1 MDSTQ
6 KNIKS
11 RIVKAGR
18 GRCIFS
24 QDFAQYGTQNAVRLA
39 FFRLVQEGLIIR
51 VAQGIY
57 WYPKID
63 KELGLELGLGV
74 LLPDTDTIA
83 YAVAAR
89 DNAHIVPDANAALN
103 MLGFSTQVP
112 ANTVYLT
119 SGVGRRINLQIGN
132 GNSILFKHTSNGS
145 LFAYKSK
152 LMLLLV
158 LSIRE
163 IGPNLR
169 DDEKELIRKHLS
181 HISETRYP
189 VRARMDTRYIY
200 QVMKYTDLT
209 EVQQQELLMQAN
221 IATRIQKKNIEK
233 DWWVTQVLKAIFALP
248 YAEHLSFKGG
258 TSLSK
263 AWNIIERFSEDID
276 IAISREYLGFAGELS
291 RTQVS
296 DKLRRAACSFVREK
310 LSADIKQQ
318 LIANGI
324 SEDLFSVHVNI
335 TSVSTV
341 DPEVVYIEY
350 KSLFPFDD
358 YVQNTVKIEVGGRNH
373 R

>member
-39 FFRLVQEGLIIR
+39 FFRLVQEELIIR
-51 VAQGIY
+51 VAQGMY

-63 KELGLELGLGV
+63 KELGLGI

-181 HISETRYP
+181 HISEKDYKH
-189 VRARMDTRYIY
+189 D
-200 QVMKYTDLT
+200 
-209 EVQQQELLMQAN
+209 
-221 IATRIQKKNIEK
+221 IQFVPGWIR
-233 DWWVTQVLKAIFALP
+233 DIF
-248 YAEHLSFKGG
+248 
-258 TSLSK
+258 
-263 AWNIIERFSEDID
+263 I
-276 IAISREYLGFAGELS
+276 
-291 RTQVS
+291 
-296 DKLRRAACSFVREK
+296 KL
-310 LSADIKQQ
+310 
-318 LIANGI
+318 
-324 SEDLFSVHVNI
+324 
-335 TSVSTV
+335 
-341 DPEVVYIEY
+341 
-350 KSLFPFDD
+350 
-358 YVQNTVKIEVGGRNH
+358 
-373 R
+373 

>member
-24 QDFAQYGTQNAVRLA
+24 QDFAQYGTQNAVRLV

-63 KELGLELGLGV
+63 KELGLGI

-145 LFAYKSK
+145 FFAYKSK

-181 HISETRYP
+181 HISEKDYKH
-189 VRARMDTRYIY
+189 D
-200 QVMKYTDLT
+200 
-209 EVQQQELLMQAN
+209 
-221 IATRIQKKNIEK
+221 IQFVPGWIR
-233 DWWVTQVLKAIFALP
+233 DIF
-248 YAEHLSFKGG
+248 
-258 TSLSK
+258 
-263 AWNIIERFSEDID
+263 I
-276 IAISREYLGFAGELS
+276 
-291 RTQVS
+291 
-296 DKLRRAACSFVREK
+296 KL
-310 LSADIKQQ
+310 
-318 LIANGI
+318 
-324 SEDLFSVHVNI
+324 
-335 TSVSTV
+335 
-341 DPEVVYIEY
+341 
-350 KSLFPFDD
+350 
-358 YVQNTVKIEVGGRNH
+358 
-373 R
+373 

>member
-6 KNIKS
+6 KNIKD
-11 RIVKAGR
+11 RIVKSGR
-18 GRCIFS
+18 GRCVFS

-63 KELGLELGLGV
+63 KELGLGV

-119 SGVGRRINLQIGN
+119 SGVGRRINLQIGK

-163 IGPNLR
+163 IGQDLR
-169 DDEKELIRKHLS
+169 DEEKDLIRKHLS
-181 HISETRYP
+181 HISEKDYKH
-189 VRARMDTRYIY
+189 D
-200 QVMKYTDLT
+200 
-209 EVQQQELLMQAN
+209 
-221 IATRIQKKNIEK
+221 IQFVPGWIR
-233 DWWVTQVLKAIFALP
+233 DIF
-248 YAEHLSFKGG
+248 
-258 TSLSK
+258 
-263 AWNIIERFSEDID
+263 I
-276 IAISREYLGFAGELS
+276 
-291 RTQVS
+291 
-296 DKLRRAACSFVREK
+296 KL
-310 LSADIKQQ
+310 
-318 LIANGI
+318 
-324 SEDLFSVHVNI
+324 
-335 TSVSTV
+335 
-341 DPEVVYIEY
+341 
-350 KSLFPFDD
+350 
-358 YVQNTVKIEVGGRNH
+358 
-373 R
+373 

>member
-57 WYPKID
+57 WYPKIY
-63 KELGLELGLGV
+63 KELGLGV

-119 SGVGRRINLQIGN
+119 SGVGRRINLQGGN
-132 GNSILFKHTSNGS
+132 GNSILFRHTSNGS

-181 HISETRYP
+181 HISEKDYKH
-189 VRARMDTRYIY
+189 D
-200 QVMKYTDLT
+200 
-209 EVQQQELLMQAN
+209 
-221 IATRIQKKNIEK
+221 IQFVPGWIG
-233 DWWVTQVLKAIFALP
+233 DIC
-248 YAEHLSFKGG
+248 FK
-258 TSLSK
+258 L
-263 AWNIIERFSEDID
+263 
-276 IAISREYLGFAGELS
+276 
-291 RTQVS
+291 
-296 DKLRRAACSFVREK
+296 
-310 LSADIKQQ
+310 
-318 LIANGI
+318 
-324 SEDLFSVHVNI
+324 
-335 TSVSTV
+335 
-341 DPEVVYIEY
+341 
-350 KSLFPFDD
+350 
-358 YVQNTVKIEVGGRNH
+358 
-373 R
+373 

>member
-63 KELGLELGLGV
+63 KKLGLGV

-181 HISETRYP
+181 HISEKDYKHDIQSCTGCRCDNSSLH
-189 VRARMDTRYIY
+189 AADGHNGKIHQACHTISCS
-200 QVMKYTDLT
+200 
-209 EVQQQELLMQAN
+209 LL
-221 IATRIQKKNIEK
+221 R
-233 DWWVTQVLKAIFALP
+233 L
-248 YAEHLSFKGG
+248 
-258 TSLSK
+258 
-263 AWNIIERFSEDID
+263 
-276 IAISREYLGFAGELS
+276 
-291 RTQVS
+291 
-296 DKLRRAACSFVREK
+296 
-310 LSADIKQQ
+310 
-318 LIANGI
+318 
-324 SEDLFSVHVNI
+324 
-335 TSVSTV
+335 
-341 DPEVVYIEY
+341 
-350 KSLFPFDD
+350 
-358 YVQNTVKIEVGGRNH
+358 
-373 R
+373 

>member
-63 KELGLELGLGV
+63 KELGLGV

-163 IGPNLR
+163 IGPNLL
-169 DDEKELIRKHLS
+169 DEEKELIRKHLS
-181 HISETRYP
+181 HISEKDYKH
-189 VRARMDTRYIY
+189 D
-200 QVMKYTDLT
+200 
-209 EVQQQELLMQAN
+209 
-221 IATRIQKKNIEK
+221 IQFVPGWIR
-233 DWWVTQVLKAIFALP
+233 DIF
-248 YAEHLSFKGG
+248 
-258 TSLSK
+258 
-263 AWNIIERFSEDID
+263 I
-276 IAISREYLGFAGELS
+276 
-291 RTQVS
+291 
-296 DKLRRAACSFVREK
+296 KL
-310 LSADIKQQ
+310 
-318 LIANGI
+318 
-324 SEDLFSVHVNI
+324 
-335 TSVSTV
+335 
-341 DPEVVYIEY
+341 
-350 KSLFPFDD
+350 
-358 YVQNTVKIEVGGRNH
+358 
-373 R
+373 

>member
-39 FFRLVQEGLIIR
+39 FFRLVQEELIIR

-63 KELGLELGLGV
+63 KELGLGI

-169 DDEKELIRKHLS
+169 DDEKELIRTHL
-181 HISETRYP
+181 
-189 VRARMDTRYIY
+189 RYI
-200 QVMKYTDLT
+200 
-209 EVQQQELLMQAN
+209 
-221 IATRIQKKNIEK
+221 
-233 DWWVTQVLKAIFALP
+233 
-248 YAEHLSFKGG
+248 S
-258 TSLSK
+258 
-263 AWNIIERFSEDID
+263 
-276 IAISREYLGFAGELS
+276 
-291 RTQVS
+291 
-296 DKLRRAACSFVREK
+296 
-310 LSADIKQQ
+310 
-318 LIANGI
+318 
-324 SEDLFSVHVNI
+324 
-335 TSVSTV
+335 
-341 DPEVVYIEY
+341 
-350 KSLFPFDD
+350 
-358 YVQNTVKIEVGGRNH
+358 
-373 R
+373 

>member
-39 FFRLVQEGLIIR
+39 FFRLVQEELIIR

-63 KELGLELGLGV
+63 KELGLGI

-181 HISETRYP
+181 HISEKDYKH
-189 VRARMDTRYIY
+189 D
-200 QVMKYTDLT
+200 
-209 EVQQQELLMQAN
+209 
-221 IATRIQKKNIEK
+221 IQFVPGWIR
-233 DWWVTQVLKAIFALP
+233 DIF
-248 YAEHLSFKGG
+248 
-258 TSLSK
+258 
-263 AWNIIERFSEDID
+263 I
-276 IAISREYLGFAGELS
+276 
-291 RTQVS
+291 
-296 DKLRRAACSFVREK
+296 KL
-310 LSADIKQQ
+310 
-318 LIANGI
+318 
-324 SEDLFSVHVNI
+324 
-335 TSVSTV
+335 
-341 DPEVVYIEY
+341 
-350 KSLFPFDD
+350 
-358 YVQNTVKIEVGGRNH
+358 
-373 R
+373 

>member
-6 KNIKS
+6 KNIKE
-11 RIVKAGR
+11 RIVKGRR

-63 KELGLELGLGV
+63 KELGLGV

-119 SGVGRRINLQIGN
+119 SGVGRRINLQIGK
-132 GNSILFKHTSNGS
+132 GNSILFKHTSNGR

-163 IGPNLR
+163 IGLDMR
-169 DDEKELIRKHLS
+169 DEEKDLIRKHLS
-181 HISETRYP
+181 HISEKDYKH
-189 VRARMDTRYIY
+189 D
-200 QVMKYTDLT
+200 
-209 EVQQQELLMQAN
+209 
-221 IATRIQKKNIEK
+221 IQFVPGWIR
-233 DWWVTQVLKAIFALP
+233 DIF
-248 YAEHLSFKGG
+248 
-258 TSLSK
+258 
-263 AWNIIERFSEDID
+263 I
-276 IAISREYLGFAGELS
+276 
-291 RTQVS
+291 
-296 DKLRRAACSFVREK
+296 KL
-310 LSADIKQQ
+310 
-318 LIANGI
+318 
-324 SEDLFSVHVNI
+324 
-335 TSVSTV
+335 
-341 DPEVVYIEY
+341 
-350 KSLFPFDD
+350 
-358 YVQNTVKIEVGGRNH
+358 
-373 R
+373 

>member
-6 KNIKS
+6 KNIKA
-11 RIVKAGR
+11 RITRGGR

-39 FFRLVQEGLIIR
+39 FFRLVQEDLIIR

-63 KELGLELGLGV
+63 KELGLGV

-163 IGPNLR
+163 IGSNLR
-169 DDEKELIRKHLS
+169 DEEKDLIRKHLS
-181 HISETRYP
+181 HISEKDYKH
-189 VRARMDTRYIY
+189 D
-200 QVMKYTDLT
+200 
-209 EVQQQELLMQAN
+209 
-221 IATRIQKKNIEK
+221 IQFVPGWIR
-233 DWWVTQVLKAIFALP
+233 DIF
-248 YAEHLSFKGG
+248 
-258 TSLSK
+258 
-263 AWNIIERFSEDID
+263 I
-276 IAISREYLGFAGELS
+276 
-291 RTQVS
+291 
-296 DKLRRAACSFVREK
+296 KL
-310 LSADIKQQ
+310 
-318 LIANGI
+318 
-324 SEDLFSVHVNI
+324 
-335 TSVSTV
+335 
-341 DPEVVYIEY
+341 
-350 KSLFPFDD
+350 
-358 YVQNTVKIEVGGRNH
+358 
-373 R
+373 

>member
-6 KNIKS
+6 KNIKC
-11 RIVKAGR
+11 RIVKEGR

-63 KELGLELGLGV
+63 KELGLGV
-74 LLPDTDTIA
+74 LFPDTDTIA

-89 DNAHIVPDANAALN
+89 DNARIVPDANAALN

-181 HISETRYP
+181 HISEKDYKH
-189 VRARMDTRYIY
+189 D
-200 QVMKYTDLT
+200 
-209 EVQQQELLMQAN
+209 
-221 IATRIQKKNIEK
+221 IQFVPGWIR
-233 DWWVTQVLKAIFALP
+233 DIF
-248 YAEHLSFKGG
+248 
-258 TSLSK
+258 
-263 AWNIIERFSEDID
+263 I
-276 IAISREYLGFAGELS
+276 
-291 RTQVS
+291 
-296 DKLRRAACSFVREK
+296 KL
-310 LSADIKQQ
+310 
-318 LIANGI
+318 
-324 SEDLFSVHVNI
+324 
-335 TSVSTV
+335 
-341 DPEVVYIEY
+341 
-350 KSLFPFDD
+350 
-358 YVQNTVKIEVGGRNH
+358 
-373 R
+373 

>member
-6 KNIKS
+6 KNIKA
-11 RIVKAGR
+11 RITRGGR

-39 FFRLVQEGLIIR
+39 FFRLVQENLIIR

-63 KELGLELGLGV
+63 KELGLGV

-163 IGPNLR
+163 IGSNLR
-169 DDEKELIRKHLS
+169 DEEKDLIRKHLS
-181 HISETRYP
+181 HISEKDYKH
-189 VRARMDTRYIY
+189 D
-200 QVMKYTDLT
+200 
-209 EVQQQELLMQAN
+209 
-221 IATRIQKKNIEK
+221 IQFVPGWIR
-233 DWWVTQVLKAIFALP
+233 DIF
-248 YAEHLSFKGG
+248 
-258 TSLSK
+258 
-263 AWNIIERFSEDID
+263 I
-276 IAISREYLGFAGELS
+276 
-291 RTQVS
+291 
-296 DKLRRAACSFVREK
+296 KL
-310 LSADIKQQ
+310 
-318 LIANGI
+318 
-324 SEDLFSVHVNI
+324 
-335 TSVSTV
+335 
-341 DPEVVYIEY
+341 
-350 KSLFPFDD
+350 
-358 YVQNTVKIEVGGRNH
+358 
-373 R
+373 

>member
-63 KELGLELGLGV
+63 KELGLGV
-74 LLPDTDTIA
+74 LFPDTDTIA

-89 DNAHIVPDANAALN
+89 DNARIVPDANAALN

-132 GNSILFKHTSNGS
+132 GNSIFFKHTSNGS

-181 HISETRYP
+181 HISEKDYKH
-189 VRARMDTRYIY
+189 D
-200 QVMKYTDLT
+200 
-209 EVQQQELLMQAN
+209 
-221 IATRIQKKNIEK
+221 IQFVPGWIR
-233 DWWVTQVLKAIFALP
+233 DIF
-248 YAEHLSFKGG
+248 
-258 TSLSK
+258 
-263 AWNIIERFSEDID
+263 I
-276 IAISREYLGFAGELS
+276 
-291 RTQVS
+291 
-296 DKLRRAACSFVREK
+296 KL
-310 LSADIKQQ
+310 
-318 LIANGI
+318 
-324 SEDLFSVHVNI
+324 
-335 TSVSTV
+335 
-341 DPEVVYIEY
+341 
-350 KSLFPFDD
+350 
-358 YVQNTVKIEVGGRNH
+358 
-373 R
+373 

>member
-6 KNIKS
+6 RNIKT
-11 RIVKAGR
+11 RIVKGGR

-39 FFRLVQEGLIIR
+39 FFRLVQEELIIR

-63 KELGLELGLGV
+63 KELGLGV
-74 LLPDTDTIA
+74 LFPDTDTIA

-89 DNAHIVPDANAALN
+89 DNARIVPDANAALN

-169 DDEKELIRKHLS
+169 DEEKELIPS
-181 HISETRYP
+181 I
-189 VRARMDTRYIY
+189 
-200 QVMKYTDLT
+200 
-209 EVQQQELLMQAN
+209 
-221 IATRIQKKNIEK
+221 
-233 DWWVTQVLKAIFALP
+233 
-248 YAEHLSFKGG
+248 
-258 TSLSK
+258 
-263 AWNIIERFSEDID
+263 
-276 IAISREYLGFAGELS
+276 
-291 RTQVS
+291 
-296 DKLRRAACSFVREK
+296 
-310 LSADIKQQ
+310 
-318 LIANGI
+318 
-324 SEDLFSVHVNI
+324 
-335 TSVSTV
+335 
-341 DPEVVYIEY
+341 
-350 KSLFPFDD
+350 
-358 YVQNTVKIEVGGRNH
+358 
-373 R
+373 

>member
-63 KELGLELGLGV
+63 KELGLGV
-74 LLPDTDTIA
+74 LFPDTDTIA

-89 DNAHIVPDANAALN
+89 DNARIVPDANAALN

-163 IGPNLR
+163 IGPNLQ
-169 DDEKELIRKHLS
+169 DEEKELIRKHLS
-181 HISETRYP
+181 HISEK
-189 VRARMDTRYIY
+189 DYIH
-200 QVMKYTDLT
+200 D
-209 EVQQQELLMQAN
+209 
-221 IATRIQKKNIEK
+221 IQFVPGWIR
-233 DWWVTQVLKAIFALP
+233 DIF
-248 YAEHLSFKGG
+248 
-258 TSLSK
+258 
-263 AWNIIERFSEDID
+263 I
-276 IAISREYLGFAGELS
+276 
-291 RTQVS
+291 
-296 DKLRRAACSFVREK
+296 KL
-310 LSADIKQQ
+310 
-318 LIANGI
+318 
-324 SEDLFSVHVNI
+324 
-335 TSVSTV
+335 
-341 DPEVVYIEY
+341 
-350 KSLFPFDD
+350 
-358 YVQNTVKIEVGGRNH
+358 
-373 R
+373 

>member
-1 MDSTQ
+1 MDSTLN
-6 KNIKS
+6 NIKA
-11 RIVKAGR
+11 RITRGGI

-39 FFRLVQEGLIIR
+39 FFRLVQEDLIIR

-63 KELGLELGLGV
+63 KELGLGV

-119 SGVGRRINLQIGN
+119 RGVGRRINLQIGN

-163 IGPNLR
+163 IGSNLR
-169 DDEKELIRKHLS
+169 DEEKDLIRKHLS
-181 HISETRYP
+181 HISEKDYKH
-189 VRARMDTRYIY
+189 D
-200 QVMKYTDLT
+200 
-209 EVQQQELLMQAN
+209 
-221 IATRIQKKNIEK
+221 IQFVPGWIR
-233 DWWVTQVLKAIFALP
+233 DIF
-248 YAEHLSFKGG
+248 
-258 TSLSK
+258 
-263 AWNIIERFSEDID
+263 I
-276 IAISREYLGFAGELS
+276 
-291 RTQVS
+291 
-296 DKLRRAACSFVREK
+296 KL
-310 LSADIKQQ
+310 
-318 LIANGI
+318 
-324 SEDLFSVHVNI
+324 
-335 TSVSTV
+335 
-341 DPEVVYIEY
+341 
-350 KSLFPFDD
+350 
-358 YVQNTVKIEVGGRNH
+358 
-373 R
+373 

>member
-24 QDFAQYGTQNAVRLA
+24 QDFAQYGTQNAVRLV

-63 KELGLELGLGV
+63 KELGLGV

-145 LFAYKSK
+145 FFAYKSK

-181 HISETRYP
+181 HISEKDYKH
-189 VRARMDTRYIY
+189 D
-200 QVMKYTDLT
+200 
-209 EVQQQELLMQAN
+209 
-221 IATRIQKKNIEK
+221 IQFVPGWIR
-233 DWWVTQVLKAIFALP
+233 DIF
-248 YAEHLSFKGG
+248 
-258 TSLSK
+258 
-263 AWNIIERFSEDID
+263 I
-276 IAISREYLGFAGELS
+276 
-291 RTQVS
+291 
-296 DKLRRAACSFVREK
+296 KL
-310 LSADIKQQ
+310 
-318 LIANGI
+318 
-324 SEDLFSVHVNI
+324 
-335 TSVSTV
+335 
-341 DPEVVYIEY
+341 
-350 KSLFPFDD
+350 
-358 YVQNTVKIEVGGRNH
+358 
-373 R
+373 

>member
-24 QDFAQYGTQNAVRLA
+24 QDFAQYGTQNAVRLV

-63 KELGLELGLGV
+63 KELGLGV

-145 LFAYKSK
+145 FFAYKSK

-169 DDEKELIRKHLS
+169 DEEKELIRKHLS
-181 HISETRYP
+181 HISEKDYKH
-189 VRARMDTRYIY
+189 D
-200 QVMKYTDLT
+200 
-209 EVQQQELLMQAN
+209 
-221 IATRIQKKNIEK
+221 IQFVPGWIR
-233 DWWVTQVLKAIFALP
+233 DIF
-248 YAEHLSFKGG
+248 
-258 TSLSK
+258 
-263 AWNIIERFSEDID
+263 I
-276 IAISREYLGFAGELS
+276 
-291 RTQVS
+291 
-296 DKLRRAACSFVREK
+296 KL
-310 LSADIKQQ
+310 
-318 LIANGI
+318 
-324 SEDLFSVHVNI
+324 
-335 TSVSTV
+335 
-341 DPEVVYIEY
+341 
-350 KSLFPFDD
+350 
-358 YVQNTVKIEVGGRNH
+358 
-373 R
+373 

>member
-6 KNIKS
+6 KNIKA
-11 RIVKAGR
+11 RITRGGR

-39 FFRLVQEGLIIR
+39 FFRLVQEDIIIR

-63 KELGLELGLGV
+63 KELGLGV

-163 IGPNLR
+163 IGSNLR
-169 DDEKELIRKHLS
+169 DEEKDLIRKHLS
-181 HISETRYP
+181 HISEKDYKH
-189 VRARMDTRYIY
+189 D
-200 QVMKYTDLT
+200 
-209 EVQQQELLMQAN
+209 
-221 IATRIQKKNIEK
+221 IQFVPGWIR
-233 DWWVTQVLKAIFALP
+233 DIF
-248 YAEHLSFKGG
+248 
-258 TSLSK
+258 
-263 AWNIIERFSEDID
+263 I
-276 IAISREYLGFAGELS
+276 
-291 RTQVS
+291 
-296 DKLRRAACSFVREK
+296 KL
-310 LSADIKQQ
+310 
-318 LIANGI
+318 
-324 SEDLFSVHVNI
+324 
-335 TSVSTV
+335 
-341 DPEVVYIEY
+341 
-350 KSLFPFDD
+350 
-358 YVQNTVKIEVGGRNH
+358 
-373 R
+373 